1 MDDINTLSD
10 VKYKMQLFG
19 LISALVNS
27 SDKFSVRDVEIAFRI
42 YNDRITHNLDIN
54 DPTIYGTGADREIPK
69 KAFDRAIKI
78 LLKTQLF
85 VKKRDVDK
93 GTILMMNPDGSRPA
107 NEWLAQRADTMVKD
121 LQKIFKDPDK
131 IKHFELD
138 KITYK
143 NRQGS
148 ITKDAHA
155 ENPRNIKNNATKL
168 NDSSSKPQ

>member
-1 MDDINTLSD
+1 MDDVNTLGD
-10 VKYKMQLFG
+10 VGYKMQLFE
-19 LISALVNS
+19 LIFALVNNS
-27 SDKFSVRDVEIAFRI
+27 NKFSVRDVEIAFRI
-42 YNDRITHNLDIN
+42 YNDKITNDLDIN
-54 DPTIYGTGADREIPK
+54 DPTVYGTGADREIPK

-93 GTILMMNPDGSRPA
+93 GTIFILNPDGSRPA
-107 NEWLAQRADTMVKD
+107 NDWLAQRTDTMVKD

-138 KITYK
+138 KTIYK

-148 ITKDAHA
+148 IIKDAHA
-155 ENPRNIKNNATKL
+155 GNPRNIKNNA
-168 NDSSSKPQ
+168 